1 MRRGSEKLFA
11 YTLQHIFIMTTSLSI
26 NSSRLLQDLE
36 KLAQFGADP
45 AGGISRLAYSQ
56 ADREARAWVET
67 EMCSL
72 GLVVRT
78 DPAGNS
84 IGLYPGQVSDL
95 PPLALGSHT
104 DTVPNGGRYDGALG
118 VLAALA
124 CVRALSEA
132 GLHLRHPLEIINFAA
147 EEATMPGGT
156 FGSRAMTG
164 LLPAAALEQAVW
176 DGRSATEHLHEAG
189 LDPAAVMQ
197 ARRPPGSLAAYLE
210 LHIEQG
216 STLAEAHI
224 PIGVVEGIVGI
235 RRYTVTYQG
244 YANHA
249 GTTPM
254 ADRQDALVATAPFI
268 QTVREVAT
276 KRGIVGTVGTL
287 RLRPNAPNVIPGWV
301 ELGFE
306 IRGLREPVLNEA
318 EAELAHL
325 ARQSGA
331 VFHRVA
337 CKPPVESDPRLLEAL
352 AAACTE
358 LNLPYRRM
366 PSGAGHD
373 AMCIATLAPQAM
385 LFVPSRG
392 GVSHSPDE
400 FTAPEHCVAGARVLL
415 AVLPRLDAWF

>member
-1 MRRGSEKLFA
+1 MI
-11 YTLQHIFIMTTSLSI
+11 TLLSI
-26 NSSRLLQDLE
+26 NSDRLLQDLE
-36 KLAQFGADP
+36 TLAQFGADP
-45 AGGISRLAYSQ
+45 AGGISRLAYSP
-56 ADREARAWVET
+56 ADRAARAWVET
-67 EMCSL
+67 EMRSL
-72 GLVVRT
+72 GLAVRT

-84 IGLYPGQVSDL
+84 IGLYPGEVFGL
-95 PPLALGSHT
+95 PSLALGSHT

-132 GLHLRHPLEIINFAA
+132 GLRLRHPLEIINFAA

-156 FGSRAMTG
+156 FGSRAMAG
-164 LLPAAALEQAVW
+164 LLPESAFDQVAW
-176 DGRSATEHLHEAG
+176 DGRSAAEHLREAG
-189 LDPAAVMQ
+189 LDPAIVSQ

-216 STLAEAHI
+216 STLTEART

-235 RRYTVTYQG
+235 RRYTVTFQG

-254 ADRQDALVATAPFI
+254 ADRQDALVAAAPFI
-268 QTVREVAT
+268 QTVREVVV
-276 KRGIVGTVGTL
+276 KREIVGTVGTL

-306 IRGLREPVLNEA
+306 LRGLRESVLNEA
-318 EAELAHL
+318 EAELTHL
-325 ARQSGA
+325 AGQSGA
-331 VFHRVA
+331 AFHRVA
-337 CKPPVESDPRLLEAL
+337 CKPPVESDPRLLEVL
-352 AAACTE
+352 ATACIE

-373 AMCIATLAPQAM
+373 AMCMATLAPQAM
-385 LFVPSRG
+385 LFVPSQG

-400 FTAPEHCVAGARVLL
+400 FTAPEHCLAGAGVLL
-415 AVLPRLDAWF
+415 AALPRLDALF